1 MPTIT
6 QLPVATIVDPADEVL
21 VSQSGT
27 TRSVSVG
34 SLLATTQPAVMAP
47 TGALLGRVSL
57 GAGGPEPITV
67 GTGLALSESA
77 LQANGADHA
86 SFAPQTTLQ
95 ATDQAVLNSNG
106 TPMLLSL
113 SMLRGLFS
121 AGANV
126 TISSSGV
133 ISYSGGNVASGNAA
147 SIAALSQVAA
157 LSATDL
163 VAVNQSGTDHAI
175 TYANLIDGKTIDQG
189 TPAAVASDTDTVW
202 VGQGS
207 STMMVQTFAAIWAWI
222 AGHLPGYK
230 QPVVEITTNTTL
242 DGSAHNGRIL
252 VVSKPVTLTHS
263 ATEGSGFAC
272 QIVNVSGGIVTL
284 DAGIT
289 TTSGLQTL
297 ASGQC
302 ADIYA
307 LSYSAGSLNIAW
319 VSGPTASPVPSQI
332 SGLVVGTVTYNSVA
346 LAWSVPVSGGT
357 PTGYVVQYR
366 ITGQTAWTTQTVA
379 VSNTI
384 LYGLTAGT
392 EYDIEVLAYNA
403 GGFGPASSLANVTTS
418 AAPSAPPGSPTAL
431 VTSAPSASTIAL
443 NWTTP
448 TTGGPVGSYTAQY
461 RVTGQS
467 LWITAATNI
476 QTTQVTVGNLT
487 ASTEYDFQVIAVNS
501 AGSSSPSTV
510 ANGTT
515 TIVAPGIP
523 TAVSVGAITQTATTV
538 SWTAPSTGG
547 AVTSYTLQYRVTG
560 AGSWIQIT
568 GITITSSTIT
578 GLTAGTQYDF
588 QVEAVNSGGVSGFT
602 PITNA
607 TTLVAAPALPT
618 GLTAETATSTTQPLS
633 WTAPTTGG
641 TITSYSVRYS
651 AHAANV
657 WTTVTGITTT
667 ATAITGLVGSTSY
680 DYEVEAVN
688 AGGNSGWTAA
698 TTATT
703 AVPPNYLLT
712 AYAPAAGYT
721 EAHGTNGIIAQVND
735 NSASQDGSHTVPHS
749 VNLAWSVSS
758 TIQPTTGMQT
768 TAQYTNNTGHNLWV
782 TYANGPTVAGTWY
795 LWGIAYDTN
804 GNVAA
809 TCVSP
814 GFVFT

>member
-1 MPTIT
+1 
-6 QLPVATIVDPADEVL
+6 
-21 VSQSGT
+21 
-27 TRSVSVG
+27 
-34 SLLATTQPAVMAP
+34 MA
-47 TGALLGRVSL
+47 S
-57 GAGGPEPITV
+57 
-67 GTGLALSESA
+67 
-77 LQANGADHA
+77 
-86 SFAPQTTLQ
+86 
-95 ATDQAVLNSNG
+95 
-106 TPMLLSL
+106 
-113 SMLRGLFS
+113 
-121 AGANV
+121 
-126 TISSSGV
+126 
-133 ISYSGGNVASGNAA
+133 
-147 SIAALSQVAA
+147 
-157 LSATDL
+157 
-163 VAVNQSGTDHAI
+163 
-175 TYANLIDGKTIDQG
+175 
-189 TPAAVASDTDTVW
+189 
-202 VGQGS
+202 
-207 STMMVQTFAAIWAWI
+207 
-222 AGHLPGYK
+222 HLYK

-272 QIVNVSGGIVTL
+272 QVVNVSGGIVTL

-289 TTSGLQTL
+289 TTSGVQTL

-307 LSYSAGSLNIAW
+307 VTYSAGSLNIAW

-332 SGLVVGTVTYNSVA
+332 NGVAVGTVTYNSVA
-346 LAWSVPVSGGT
+346 LSWSVPVSGGT

-366 ITGQTAWTTQTVA
+366 VTGQSAWTTQTVT

-384 LYGLTAGT
+384 LYGLTANT

-403 GGFGPASSLANVTTS
+403 GGFGPASSLINATTS
-418 AAPSAPPGSPTAL
+418 AAPSAPPGSPTGL
-431 VTSAPSASTIAL
+431 VTSAPSASTMAL
-443 NWTTP
+443 SWTPP
-448 TTGGPVGSYTAQY
+448 TTGGTVGSYTAQY

-476 QTTQVTVGNLT
+476 QTTQVTVSNLT
-487 ASTEYDFQVIAVNS
+487 ASTEYDFQIIAVNS

-523 TAVSVGAITQTATTV
+523 TAVSVGAITQTAIPV

-547 AVTSYTLQYRVTG
+547 TVASYTLQYRVTG

-568 GITITSSTIT
+568 GITTASTTIS
-578 GLTAGTQYDF
+578 GLTAGTQYDL
-588 QVEAVNSGGVSGFT
+588 QVEATNSGGISGFT
-602 PITNA
+602 STTNA

-618 GLTAETATSTTQPLS
+618 GLAAGTATSTTQPLS

-641 TITSYSVRYS
+641 TVTSYSVRYS
-651 AHAANV
+651 LHAANV
-657 WTTVTGITTT
+657 WTTVTGITAT
-667 ATAITGLVGSTSY
+667 ATTITGLVGSTSY

-721 EAHGTNGIIAQVND
+721 AAHGTNGIIAQVND

-758 TIQPTTGMQT
+758 TVQPTTGMQT

-782 TYANGPTVAGTWY
+782 TYANGPTVTGTWY

-804 GNVAA
+804 GNVVA